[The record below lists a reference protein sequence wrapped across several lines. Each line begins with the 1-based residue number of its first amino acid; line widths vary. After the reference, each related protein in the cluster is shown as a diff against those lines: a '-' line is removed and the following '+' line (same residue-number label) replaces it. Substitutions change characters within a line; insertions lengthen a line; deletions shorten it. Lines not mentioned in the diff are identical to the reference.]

1 MFGRK
6 KSRESQVRE
15 LAIRMLVTQGA
26 LVDLDTRDAE
36 KVVDYMQPRRFEAGT
51 VLIREGETGPD
62 QSMALILSGEVAV
75 ESVSPSDQIMV
86 SVLGPGCLF
95 GELALLDNAAR
106 SATCTAATDLALAVL
121 TRENLSRLVDEEPQ
135 VAARLLLEMSKR
147 IADRLRETNRK
158 LLALTRVS
166 KAMEQELDATHSV
179 NRRLVKHLEA
189 FELKRDDAG
198 DASVGSDQDTTRP
211 GVL

>member
-1 MFGRK
+1 MFSLR
-6 KSRESQVRE
+6 KSRESQVRD

-36 KVVDYMQPRRFEAGT
+36 KVVDYMQPRRFQAGT
-51 VLIREGETGPD
+51 VLIREGETGSD

-179 NRRLVKHLEA
+179 NRRLVKRLEA
-189 FELKRDDAG
+189 FEFKRDGAG
-198 DASVGSDQDTTRP
+198 GGSVGSDQDTTRP
-211 GVL
+211 GVI